1 MESSQVSLVPDRLEA
16 VLTRVCQAAVAAGR
30 VPQDVAVMLAVKTQ
44 PVEAVLA
51 GLAAMAQARSEQP
64 VLLGQNRVQ
73 EMVGTGPALA
83 APDLPAHEMHLI
95 GPLQSNKVNHTLAWA
110 DAVDSVDSLR
120 LAQRLSA
127 ACERQGRDLDV
138 HLEVNVSGEATK
150 SGAQPEE
157 ALDLACAVAA
167 LPHLHL
173 RGLMTIG
180 LHSEDEGAVRAGYAA
195 LRSLSE
201 AITTSGDVGTA
212 GCTDLSMGMTNDLEW
227 AIAEGATTVRVGR
240 AVFGERR

>member
-1 MESSQVSLVPDRLEA
+1 MDSSQISLVPANLAHVLE
-16 VLTRVCQAAVAAGR
+16 RVARAAAAAGR
-30 VPQDVAVMLAVKTQ
+30 SCQDVDVMLAVKTQ
-44 PVEAVLA
+44 PVDVVLA
-51 GLAAMAQARSEQP
+51 GLEAMARARPGRP

-73 EMVGTGPALA
+73 EMTGTGPALA
-83 APDLPAHEMHLI
+83 APDLPAHEMRLI

-110 DAVDSVDSLR
+110 TGVDSVDSLR

-127 ACERQGRDLDV
+127 ACDRQGRDLDV
-138 HLEVNVSGEATK
+138 RVEVNVSGEASK
-150 SGAQPEE
+150 SGSRPEE

-180 LHSEDEGAVRAGYAA
+180 LNSDNEQAVRAGYAA
-195 LRSLSE
+195 LRSLAE
-201 AITTSGDVGTA
+201 VIATSGDAGTEA
-212 GCTDLSMGMTNDLEW
+212 CTDLSMGMTNDLEW
-227 AIAEGATTVRVGR
+227 AVAEGATTVRVGR